1 MPDPLAAASHP
12 VLGAL
17 LIGALAAYGLAFFL
31 TIARPRLGRWPLLAG
46 LVAHLAAM
54 VGRGA
59 VVGFLP
65 LGRMDSFSTA
75 ALAVALVTVVAWRP
89 ARGWALPMLAAA
101 TVILAVALTF
111 PQDLRYTA
119 PILRTVWYPLHVPT
133 SFVCYGIW
141 FASGAAGLQ
150 WWLGRDPAWLRRTE
164 RLALQGFG
172 LWSVSMVFGGIWG
185 GVAWG
190 AWFLWDPKFIWSVI
204 LWFHYAS
211 FIHLRMTPSLASAE
225 RLRVGLAWL
234 GCLWIL
240 VAWVGTSF
248 FFGGSSHAF

>member
-1 MPDPLAAASHP
+1 
-12 VLGAL
+12 
-17 LIGALAAYGLAFFL
+17 
-31 TIARPRLGRWPLLAG
+31 
-46 LVAHLAAM
+46 
-54 VGRGA
+54 
-59 VVGFLP
+59 
-65 LGRMDSFSTA
+65 
-75 ALAVALVTVVAWRP
+75 
-89 ARGWALPMLAAA
+89 
-101 TVILAVALTF
+101 
-111 PQDLRYTA
+111 
-119 PILRTVWYPLHVPT
+119 
-133 SFVCYGIW
+133 
-141 FASGAAGLQ
+141 
-150 WWLGRDPAWLRRTE
+150 
-164 RLALQGFG
+164 
-172 LWSVSMVFGGIWG
+172 MVFGGIWG